1 MLWKLS
7 SNSLNVFAVLSVTS
21 LGADRRSAKFPSILT
36 VWMVARSLSSGA
48 NRLDLITAYNTAS
61 ETTATPIQAAH
72 PRMDGPRFIARMT
85 MTSWNNNTVA
95 NNFILSDID
104 TYFPIT
110 ECGQSRSD

>member
-21 LGADRRSAKFPSILT
+21 LGADRRSSKFPSILT

-61 ETTATPIQAAH
+61 EIAATPMQAAH
-72 PRMDGPRFIARMT
+72 PRMT

-95 NNFILSDID
+95 SNFILSDID

-110 ECGQSRSD
+110 ECG